1 MQRIRELRRVEYLK
15 EGRNKHHSQ
24 KSNDNNKE
32 ELTTLLP
39 SPSNIK
45 AIEITDKLPVSA
57 FGSNLHIKKKLEM
70 LVATYITYQRLIKL
84 KILC

>member
-1 MQRIRELRRVEYLK
+1 MRELKRVEYLK
-15 EGRNKHHSQ
+15 EGRNKHHTQ
-24 KSNDNNKE
+24 KSNDNIKE

-70 LVATYITYQRLIKL
+70 LVSTYIIYQGLI
-84 KILC
+84 